1 MVCTGVVVQETIS
14 VDAFEAECVDVNNI
28 FVVVTSEQEVA
39 DGSYAGISSNDPTLH
54 YNKQ

>member
-39 DGSYAGISSNDPTLH
+39 DGSYAGISSNDPT
-54 YNKQ
+54 